1 MNRLDR
7 ITSILVQLQSKKLI
21 TAREVSDR
29 FEISIR
35 TVYRDIHTL
44 RQAGVPIGEEEGKG
58 YFIVEGYEL
67 PPVMFS
73 SEEANALVAIEKIL
87 NYHTEDSLRRNYE
100 SALIKIKAV
109 LKSNAKNKLEYLNSR
124 IAYNQPWAPKS
135 SHLETVQQAITEH
148 FKVTITYHSKSKGA
162 TTKRTIHPYALYF
175 TGAVWTTIAFC
186 ELRKELR
193 EFRLDRITLLERI
206 AEAFNPDTTFNLD
219 AYIEERSKKVF

>member
-21 TAREVSDR
+21 TAREISDR
-29 FEISIR
+29 FEISTR

-58 YFIVEGYEL
+58 YFIVDGYKL

-73 SEEANALVAIEKIL
+73 SEEANAMVAVEKML

-100 SALIKIKAV
+100 SALTKIKAV
-109 LKSNAKNKLEYLNSR
+109 LKSNTKNKLEYLNSR
-124 IAYNQPWAPKS
+124 IAYNKPWAPKS
-135 SHLETVQQAITEH
+135 SHLETMQQAITEH
-148 FKVTITYHSKSKGA
+148 FKVEITYHSKSKKE

-175 TGAVWTTIAFC
+175 TGAVWTTIALC

-193 EFRLDRITLLERI
+193 EFRLDRITLLKTI
-206 AEAFNPDTTFNLD
+206 DEAFDPDVTFNLN
-219 AYIEERSKKVF
+219 AYIEERSKKKF

>member
-7 ITSILVQLQSKKLI
+7 LTSILVQLQSKKLI
-21 TAREVSDR
+21 TAREISDR

-58 YFIVEGYEL
+58 YFIVDGYYL

-73 SEEANALVAIEKIL
+73 SEEANAFVAIEKIL
-87 NYHTEDSLRRNYE
+87 NYHTEDSLRKNFE

-135 SHLETVQQAITEH
+135 SHLEAMQQAITEH
-148 FKVTITYHSKSKGA
+148 FKVAITYHSKSKGEA
-162 TTKRTIHPYALYF
+162 TKRTIHPYALYF
-175 TGAVWTTIAFC
+175 SGAVWTTIAFC
-186 ELRKELR
+186 DLRKELR
-193 EFRLDRITLLERI
+193 EFRLDRITLLDIIDET
-206 AEAFNPDTTFNLD
+206 FNPDITFNLD